1 MSSAP
6 NFPTYSEASRREK
19 VKRNLGSST
28 FLGRLRRARSLH
40 RGLFGA
46 CTVCPL
52 FARNEALIKPGA
64 GGVPSGR
71 TRALQVRRTC
81 TAARPHQRQ
90 DRRDAPSP
98 PSLRFRL
105 LEYNGGTV
113 IWRVART
120 RHGGGVS
127 HKVKTPLGNS
137 CGSATAPQFDGSDW
151 RVYLSALGA
160 HRWASALRVVSQP

>member
-1 MSSAP
+1 
-6 NFPTYSEASRREK
+6 
-19 VKRNLGSST
+19 
-28 FLGRLRRARSLH
+28 GRPLH

-127 HKVKTPLGNS
+127 RKVKTPLGNS
-137 CGSATAPQFDGSDW
+137 WGSATAPQFDGSDCREDLW
-151 RVYLSALGA
+151 SLGA
-160 HRWASALRVVSQP
+160 YSWRWPPRVMSQP